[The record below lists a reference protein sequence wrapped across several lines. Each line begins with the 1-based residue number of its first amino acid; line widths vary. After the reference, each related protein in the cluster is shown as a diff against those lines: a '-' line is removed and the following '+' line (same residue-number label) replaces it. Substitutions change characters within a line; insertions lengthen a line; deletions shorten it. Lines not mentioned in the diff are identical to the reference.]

1 MNTLTKPSVVLCHG
15 IWADGSCFRKL
26 IAPLR
31 SEGHQVMAAQYGL
44 DSIAGDVDATIRTF
58 ARLDGPILLVGHSY
72 GGTVITHAGLHERVA
87 ALVYIAAL
95 CPDENETTLEQLNQF
110 PRAAVSRH
118 VEIGDDRLWLKEEG
132 IWAVGGDLP
141 IEEQDL
147 LYATQFAPAADL
159 FSQKLDGAAWKFR
172 PSTYIVTTE
181 DQTIHPSLQRAGAE
195 RMGATVVEI
204 KSGHMPM
211 SSHPHDVLDAIR
223 KAAVLVGG

>member
-1 MNTLTKPSVVLCHG
+1 MSTLTKPSVVFCHG

-72 GGTVITHAGLHERVA
+72 GGTVITHAGLHDRVA

-95 CPDENETTLEQLNQF
+95 CPDENETTLDQLNQF

-118 VEIGDDRLWLKEEG
+118 VEIGDDRLWLKAEG
-132 IWAVGGDLP
+132 ISAVGGDLP
-141 IEEQDL
+141 VDEQDL
-147 LYATQFAPAADL
+147 LYATQFAPAAGL
-159 FSQKLDGAAWKFR
+159 FSQKLAGAAWKYR
-172 PSTYIVTTE
+172 PSIYIVTTE
-181 DQTIHPSLQRAGAE
+181 DKTIHPSLQRAGAE

-223 KAAVLVGG
+223 KAAVLVSG